1 MRVDGR
7 RGRFILDRAWAA
19 AEIRATV
26 DRLLT
31 AFEDRLPA
39 TDARILIKPNL
50 NNDLVALVG
59 NSSDLRVL
67 AALLEGLLNRGY
79 RDLVVADGSNVGVH
93 RRGIDTQAR
102 LRVDRLVERYGVT
115 LMDLNDDAG
124 VPVPLR
130 AGGRP
135 SVSQAVLEAD
145 FLITLPKVKTHAE
158 AGLSCALKNQVGV
171 CVGQDKREM
180 HRDLGLNIVAI
191 NQAVQPDLVLV
202 DGLVGMEGNGP
213 GDGDPFRLGVLAMS
227 DDPFLNDLAIC
238 RVVGMPWASVPY
250 LVHAMRQGVL
260 SEADEAEV
268 ASLPSLHRIRPA
280 PPRSRLAELS
290 EARSLHW
297 LKLAARP
304 LIDASPAVIQAAY
317 RLGVVQDVY
326 SAEDDGVAGVRR
338 RSADCGDC
346 QDCEDFCPTWLKRD
360 EIGVKTDAED
370 CVACLYCWWVCP
382 DGVLE
387 LDGPLGHLQRQVE
400 RYKSAV
406 EAL

>member
-7 RGRFILDRAWAA
+7 RGRFILERAWAA

-102 LRVDRLVERYGVT
+102 LRVDRLVERYGVA
-115 LMDLNDDAG
+115 LMDLNEDTG

-227 DDPFLNDLAIC
+227 DDSFLNDLAIC
-238 RVVGMPWASVPY
+238 RVVGMPWRSVPY
-250 LVHAMRQGVL
+250 LVHAI
-260 SEADEAEV
+260 
-268 ASLPSLHRIRPA
+268 AS
-280 PPRSRLAELS
+280 
-290 EARSLHW
+290 
-297 LKLAARP
+297 
-304 LIDASPAVIQAAY
+304 
-317 RLGVVQDVY
+317 
-326 SAEDDGVAGVRR
+326 
-338 RSADCGDC
+338 
-346 QDCEDFCPTWLKRD
+346 
-360 EIGVKTDAED
+360 
-370 CVACLYCWWVCP
+370 
-382 DGVLE
+382 
-387 LDGPLGHLQRQVE
+387 
-400 RYKSAV
+400 
-406 EAL
+406 